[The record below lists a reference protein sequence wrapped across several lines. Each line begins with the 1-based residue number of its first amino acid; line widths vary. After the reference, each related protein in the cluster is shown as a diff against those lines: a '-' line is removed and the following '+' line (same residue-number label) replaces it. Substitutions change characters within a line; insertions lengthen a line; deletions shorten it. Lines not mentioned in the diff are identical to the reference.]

1 MDNNYFNDNMNTIFT
16 KVEDFV
22 KKESTMGAPVCIEN
36 KTLIPIVS
44 VTLGYGNGTCNSKVK
59 NSGSSTPPKL
69 GLGTKICTDAVIVID
84 KDDVSMLP
92 VTLKSNANQVMT
104 KLPDVVSNLKQNI
117 PMQNMGM
124 GMGMNQNSQQNA
136 QQNTTTQSGTTSS
149 STQQNTKQT
158 K

>member
-22 KKESTMGAPVCIEN
+22 KKESTMGAPVNVEN

-44 VTLGYGNGTCNSKVK
+44 VTLGYGNGTCNSKAK

-104 KLPDVVSNLKQNI
+104 KLPDVVSTLKQNI

-124 GMGMNQNSQQNA
+124 GMNQNAQQNA
-136 QQNTTTQSGTTSS
+136 QQNTTTQSSTTSS
-149 STQQNTKQT
+149 TPQNAKQT